1 MSLSFFLMH
10 PCFQLYDSLFLSLLG
25 YNREENKDQPEMHK
39 FGEAMPKKRCGCEIE
54 KSTDGNEL
62 VFAFLL
68 QVAEI
73 ARHIAPGISTTA
85 LNIRVSERIA
95 PKPAMLVSYL

>member
-1 MSLSFFLMH
+1 
-10 PCFQLYDSLFLSLLG
+10 
-25 YNREENKDQPEMHK
+25 MHK

-54 KSTDGNEL
+54 KSTNGNEL

-95 PKPAMLVSYL
+95 PKPAMLVSYF